1 MPIIMNQFN
10 GQKAVIRVSNNTV
23 GQPMTETYNMAS
35 FSQTQNTTNGPGT
48 FSSNDTI
55 TGLSVSK
62 IIYAGNVQVSRGA
75 NVLFQSG
82 TNNDGIWNLDT
93 FGIALNEYP
102 AANLTIVTGAFGTAI
117 VEVKKTFT
125 ANTVY

>member
-1 MPIIMNQFN
+1 MPIIINQFK
-10 GQKAVIRVSNNTV
+10 GQKAVIRVTGGSSA
-23 GQPMTETYNMAS
+23 QTESYTLAG

-55 TGLSVSK
+55 TGFSVSK
-62 IIYAGNVQVSRGA
+62 IIYAGNVQVLRGA
-75 NVLFQSG
+75 NTLFQSG

-93 FGIALNEYP
+93 FGISLNEFP
-102 AANLTIVTGAFGTAI
+102 TANLTITTGTFGTAI
-117 VEVKKTFT
+117 VEVKKSFT

>member
-1 MPIIMNQFN
+1 MPIIQNQFK
-10 GQKAVIRVSNNTV
+10 GQKAVIRVTGGPVANTENYTLA
-23 GQPMTETYNMAS
+23 G

-55 TGLSVSK
+55 TGFSVSK
-62 IIYAGNVQVSRGA
+62 IIYAGNVQVLRGA
-75 NVLFQSG
+75 NTLFQSG

-93 FGIALNEYP
+93 FGISLNEFP
-102 AANLTIVTGAFGTAI
+102 TANLTITTGAFGTAI

>member
-1 MPIIMNQFN
+1 MPIIINQFK
-10 GQKAVIRVSNNTV
+10 GQKAVIRVSGGTLSN
-23 GQPMTETYNMAS
+23 TETYTLAG

-55 TGLSVSK
+55 TALSVSK
-62 IIYAGNVQVSRGA
+62 IIYTGNVQVLRGT
-75 NVLFQSG
+75 NTLFQSG

-93 FGIALNEYP
+93 FGIALNESP
-102 AANLTIVTGAFGTAI
+102 TANLVITTGAYATAI
-117 VEVKKTFT
+117 VEVKKSFT